1 MTILAPR
8 AVLAAA
14 LAALVAACAAT
25 PAAGERRG
33 FSFTATGHAPRAG
46 KPWTMTVRGRSGR
59 VTVDV
64 VFGGQVVGHIA
75 KGTLRHGRYRHTMR
89 WEKRGIGYPFT
100 VRATITGSG
109 APVSLDYAVK
119 VRA

>member
-1 MTILAPR
+1 MTTRSSRAALAG
-8 AVLAAA
+8 ALVALIAA
-14 LAALVAACAAT
+14 LAAS
-25 PAAGERRG
+25 PAAGGRRG
-33 FSFTATGHAPRAG
+33 YSFTATGHAPRAG

-59 VTVDV
+59 VAIDV

-100 VRATITGSG
+100 VRATITGAG
-109 APVSLDYAVK
+109 APVKLDYAVK